1 LSDLRER
8 LAALCFKDTHI
19 PLLSREEIDA
29 IQPIVEAELAQ
40 ATADALE
47 AAVQEAA
54 RCADTWADWCT
65 PDGNLYS
72 NAAKMIADNIRALV
86 PTDIAAKAKE
96 HDDKV
101 RAKTITQCNDQ
112 TIKELKAG
120 HCDIPGGKEA
130 LAERDAKIRREVF
143 DLLDAAIP
151 EDADETHPVAVIYQ
165 LLAARGMKLPRKVIC
180 HRCGRDCRWGYGKIA
195 ALRFCLPCTSGFM
208 AWWEGKRAAPK
219 PEGPQ

>member
-1 LSDLRER
+1 LSDLREKR
-8 LAALCFKDTHI
+8 IAE
-19 PLLSREEIDA
+19 LLHEYHCLPDA
-29 IQPIVEAELAQ
+29 SYRPIVGALEDLIEAELAQ
-40 ATADALE
+40 ATAD
-47 AAVQEAA
+47 
-54 RCADTWADWCT
+54 
-65 PDGNLYS
+65 
-72 NAAKMIADNIRALV
+72 
-86 PTDIAAKAKE
+86 IAAKAKE
-96 HDDKV
+96 WDTSAARWFAAHLPAAFDADDPCGCPLC
-101 RAKTITQCNDQ
+101 KT
-112 TIKELKAG
+112 AR
-120 HCDIPGGKEA
+120 
-130 LAERDAKIRREVF
+130 ERDAKIRREVF